1 MTMKTRTILI
11 TAMILLFSCSNPP
24 ISGNG
29 LSTMGFYAPS
39 RSIISLLETR
49 EKGSHEHFMLGVA
62 YKKEKKYKN
71 AMFHFANSCFAGHRD
86 PGLRLF
92 SNPVYQFVKGYHVKS
107 DYYDDAVYELADL
120 FFLYGEHG
128 FVVKFIDLMGSG
140 RSALYRDA
148 MLLKSKS
155 LAVQKKY
162 DEALSVLKKLHEA
175 YDDPESRSVILLRTG
190 SILEKKSDY
199 IGAVDHYI
207 RVFEVDVKG
216 WQAASAADLLAALME
231 KKPRELNGREKL
243 LFAKALYH
251 GKMYRESIA
260 LLSAIK
266 PEPADRAEAD
276 TYLVRALTR
285 DNATAAVQAL
295 IRERSGDPALLK
307 AQGDE
312 FWDMGSKNSAIT
324 AYLQVIQ
331 SGKEPYAQAALQRT
345 ARFLEEN
352 KRAGHEQYLI
362 DYKNKY
368 SDDHAGHFLWLMG
381 RNMIRG
387 KNNDR
392 AVQYLEESVSKY
404 PKGSHSDECRFWLHK
419 IHAGSGSGEK
429 ALAAATQLVAMNPDS
444 PYTWLLIKQQAALFS
459 EQNLERQFSRALQE
473 QKSDA
478 ALYWHSLLLAKQKSM
493 KKRTERIGSLDSPDI
508 GRYREM
514 EKLISS
520 MKTTSGY
527 GGAFKKL
534 DAYFLVGYSAGINR
548 EMKLLPKTDEARK
561 DKFIALAHY
570 SRKYGYA
577 YLEVFSCLELFKLLG
592 LKENIAL
599 MPEEMAA
606 MLFPTPFDD
615 CVSKY
620 SALYSVD
627 RNIIYALAKA
637 ESLFKQN
644 AVSSAGASGLMQLMP
659 STARGIARG
668 LRLENYDLA
677 DPCTSIQLGAKYIAG
692 LLKEF
697 KGNYQYAVAAYNAG
711 AGNVAKWKDRY
722 KNEDMDYFTEF
733 TPFIETRY
741 YILRTDK
748 FLTQYGIIHGGK
760 TVAR

>member
-11 TAMILLFSCSNPP
+11 AAMIMLFSCSNPP
-24 ISGNG
+24 INGKG
-29 LSTMGFYAPS
+29 LSTIGFYSPP
-39 RSIISLLETR
+39 RSIISLLESR
-49 EKGSHEHFMLGVA
+49 EKGCHEHFMLGVA

-71 AMFHFANSCFAGHRD
+71 AMFHFANSCFTGRRD

-92 SNPVYQFVKGYHVKS
+92 AAPVYQFVKGFHVKS

-128 FVVKFIDLMGSG
+128 FVVKFVDLMRGG
-140 RSALYRDA
+140 HSALHRDA

-155 LAVQKKY
+155 LAVRKKH
-162 DEALSVLKKLHEA
+162 DAALSVLKKLLA
-175 YDDPESRSVILLRTG
+175 GYDDPESRSVILLRTG

-199 IGAVDHYI
+199 RGAADQYI
-207 RVFEVDVKG
+207 SVFEVGVKG
-216 WQAASAADLLAALME
+216 WQAASAADLLKDLIE
-231 KKPRELNGREKL
+231 KNPRELKEREKL
-243 LFAKALYH
+243 LFAKALYY
-251 GKMYRESIA
+251 GKKYRESIE
-260 LLSAIK
+260 LFRAIK

-285 DNATAAVQAL
+285 DNAAAAQAF
-295 IRERSGDPALLK
+295 IRERSDDPALLK

-312 FWDMGSKNSAIT
+312 YWAMGSKNNAIA
-324 AYLQVIQ
+324 AYLQVIK
-331 SGKEPYAQAALQRT
+331 SGKEPWAQAAHQRT

-368 SDDHAGHFLWLMG
+368 SDNHAGHFLWLMA

-387 KNNDR
+387 KNNGR
-392 AVQYLEESVSKY
+392 AIPYLEESISKY
-404 PKGSHSDECRFWLHK
+404 PKGTHSDECRFWLHK
-419 IHAGSGSGEK
+419 IHAGSGNDEK
-429 ALAAATQLVAMNPDS
+429 AAEAAAQLVAVNPDS

-459 EQNLERQFSRALQE
+459 EQDLERRFSGALRE
-473 QKSDA
+473 QKGNA
-478 ALYWHSLLLAKQKSM
+478 ALYWHALLLAKQRSM
-493 KKRTERIGSLDSPDI
+493 KKRTDRIGRLDSPEI
-508 GRYREM
+508 GRYREL
-514 EKLISS
+514 EKMISS
-520 MKTTSGY
+520 MKTSAGY

-548 EMKLLPKTDEARK
+548 EMKLLPGTGEARK
-561 DKFIALAHY
+561 DKYIALAHY

-577 YLEVFSCLELFKLLG
+577 FLEVFSCLELLKLLD

-599 MPEEMAA
+599 MSGETAE
-606 MLFPTPFDD
+606 MLFPTPFED
-615 CVSKY
+615 CVAKY
-620 SALYSVD
+620 SGLYAVD

-668 LRLENYDLA
+668 LRLEDYDLT
-677 DPCTSIQLGAKYIAG
+677 DPCTSIQLGAKYISG

-711 AGNVAKWKDRY
+711 AGNVNKWKDRY

-760 TVAR
+760 TAAR